1 MNPAGQVIEAS
12 QLFNSAQV
20 PFCFS
25 FNFVLFAKL
34 IIPLNYLLKYE
45 L

>member
-12 QLFNSAQV
+12 QPFSSVQAQV

-25 FNFVLFAKL
+25 FNLVLFAKL
-34 IIPLNYLLKYE
+34 IISF
-45 L
+45 